1 MQKYTTNNNHE
12 RENYSWWII
21 QEMIE
26 REVHKAFKI
35 RKKSEKRLDIVLGF
49 LYNI

>member
-1 MQKYTTNNNHE
+1 MQEYTINNNHE

-26 REVHKAFKI
+26 REIHKAFKI
-35 RKKSEKRLDIVLGF
+35 RKKSEKSEKKT
-49 LYNI
+49 